1 MYRFHCCL
9 PEHWRLERN
18 GWYVLC
24 QLMSFSVYKA
34 FNKLQGTMWVFYITK
49 RGKKKAK
56 PEHGRKMARK
66 SDIKRRLHINFP
78 SMQQVHI
85 YLSSLHKKVKKKKIS
100 SCLPLLYTMQL
111 FLLSST
117 PCQVTSSSH
126 LGPAVS
132 TIGTEAFVFCR
143 KDDNKQMPFV
153 RLD

>member
-1 MYRFHCCL
+1 
-9 PEHWRLERN
+9 
-18 GWYVLC
+18 
-24 QLMSFSVYKA
+24 MSFSVYKA
-34 FNKLQGTMWVFYITK
+34 FNKLQAPCGVFISLK
-49 RGKKKAK
+49 GKKKAK
-56 PEHGRKMARK
+56 PEHGKKMGTK
-66 SDIKRRLHINFP
+66 SDIKGRHSISFP
-78 SMQQVHI
+78 SMQQVYV
-85 YLSSLHKKVKKKKIS
+85 YLSSLHKKVKKKIS
-100 SCLPLLYTMQL
+100 LCLPLLYTMQL